1 MKKIKLFI
9 VVVIYLSFPF
19 VIKSQS
25 IEGKITDGENA
36 LEMVDVYL
44 KGHNFS
50 CKSDSVGNYSLKK
63 VPFGTYILETSI
75 VGYTKFSKKIKI
87 DSKQNYK
94 IDVNLSGN
102 KIVLKELVVS
112 GTLKQVN
119 RMESLVPVEVYNSKF
134 LNKNPSSCLFDALQ
148 TVNGIR
154 PQVNCNI
161 CNTGDIRINGL
172 PGPYTMVLI
181 DGMPIVSSLSTVYGL
196 SGIPNAMIDKIEVVK
211 GPASSIY
218 GSEAIGG
225 LINIITKKN
234 SSSPQFSF
242 DSYATSW
249 SELNTDVSAKF
260 NIGNKISIL
269 TGVNN
274 FYFNNVV
281 DKNKDGFTD
290 ISLQKRI
297 SIFQKWNIERKN
309 NKQFSLAA
317 RYFNEERWG
326 GQTNWTKEFRGGDSI
341 YGESIY
347 TKRLEIFGNYQ
358 IPTKEKLF
366 LSFSLNNHHQ
376 DSRYGTSS
384 YIANQS
390 VGFAQLVWD
399 KKINKNDFLVGAAI
413 RNTVYDDNTTATSS
427 EFGGLNNPNKIFL
440 PGIFVQ
446 NEYKIDSAQS
456 ILAGIRYDYNSVH
469 KNIVTPRLAYK
480 IILKNKS
487 IIRLNSGT
495 GFRAVNLFTED
506 HAALTGA
513 RKVVILEN
521 LNPEKSFNTNL
532 NYTKKFSFNNK
543 KELTIDLSA
552 FYTYFNNRI
561 IPDYLTDPNLII
573 YKNINGYG
581 VSRGLSMN
589 VDFDFN
595 ETTDIIL
602 GGTFLDVFIKENQQ
616 KNQQIL
622 TENFSA
628 SWTISHKIE
637 KYDLRIDYTG
647 NVFSPMQLPLIGELD
662 PRNEKSP
669 WWSIQN
675 IQFVYLGIKN
685 FEIYG
690 GIKNLFDFLPGK
702 NNPFLI
708 ARANDPFDKNIK
720 KDSNGNVI
728 ATPDNPYA
736 LSFDPTYV
744 FAPNQGRRYF
754 LGLRYSLF

>member
-1 MKKIKLFI
+1 LQ
-9 VVVIYLSFPF
+9 VR
-19 VIKSQS
+19 
-25 IEGKITDGENA
+25 
-36 LEMVDVYL
+36 
-44 KGHNFS
+44 FS
-50 CKSDSVGNYSLKK
+50 GQLLVKK

-196 SGIPNAMIDKIEVVK
+196 SGTPNAMIDKIEVVK

-358 IPTKEKLF
+358 LPTKEKLF

-413 RNTVYDDNTTATSS
+413 RNTVYDDNTTATSL
-427 EFGGLNNPNKIFL
+427 EFGGLNNPSKIFL

-495 GFRAVNLFTED
+495 GFRTVNLFTED

-513 RKVVILEN
+513 RKVVILGN

-543 KELTIDLSA
+543 KELTIDLSS

-622 TENFSA
+622 TEKFSA

-647 NVFSPMQLPLIGELD
+647 NLFSPMQLPLIGELD

>member
-1 MKKIKLFI
+1 MKPYSRQSINKQDLIAVKNVLLSESLTKGPKVLEFEKKIANY
-9 VVVIYLSFPF
+9 V
-19 VIKSQS
+19 KSNYAVACNS
-25 IEGKITDGENA
+25 ATSGLHLACLA
-36 LEMVDVYL
+36 L
-44 KGHNFS
+44 G
-50 CKSDSVGNYSLKK
+50 LKK
-63 VPFGTYILETSI
+63 NDLVWTSSNTF
-75 VGYTKFSKKIKI
+75 VASANAPALLGCKI
-87 DSKQNYK
+87 D
-94 IDVNLSGN
+94 
-102 KIVLKELVVS
+102 
-112 GTLKQVN
+112 
-119 RMESLVPVEVYNSKF
+119 F
-134 LNKNPSSCLFDALQ
+134 L
-148 TVNGIR
+148 
-154 PQVNCNI
+154 
-161 CNTGDIRINGL
+161 
-172 PGPYTMVLI
+172 
-181 DGMPIVSSLSTVYGL
+181 
-196 SGIPNAMIDKIEVVK
+196 
-211 GPASSIY
+211 
-218 GSEAIGG
+218 
-225 LINIITKKN
+225 
-234 SSSPQFSF
+234 
-242 DSYATSW
+242 
-249 SELNTDVSAKF
+249 
-260 NIGNKISIL
+260 
-269 TGVNN
+269 
-274 FYFNNVV
+274 
-281 DKNKDGFTD
+281 D
-290 ISLQKRI
+290 ISLKD
-297 SIFQKWNIERKN
+297 FNIDLDK
-309 NKQFSLAA
+309 
-317 RYFNEERWG
+317 
-326 GQTNWTKEFRGGDSI
+326 
-341 YGESIY
+341 
-347 TKRLEIFGNYQ
+347 LE
-358 IPTKEKLF
+358 KKLK
-366 LSFSLNNHHQ
+366 
-376 DSRYGTSS
+376 TSKKKPKVIINVHFAGKPS
-384 YIANQS
+384 NQ
-390 VGFAQLVWD
+390 
-399 KKINKNDFLVGAAI
+399 KKIYNLSKIYNFKIIEDASHALGAKKNDFLVGAAI

-480 IILKNKS
+480 IILQNKS

-690 GIKNLFDFLPGK
+690 GIKNIFNFLPGK

>member
-1 MKKIKLFI
+1 
-9 VVVIYLSFPF
+9 
-19 VIKSQS
+19 
-25 IEGKITDGENA
+25 
-36 LEMVDVYL
+36 
-44 KGHNFS
+44 
-50 CKSDSVGNYSLKK
+50 
-63 VPFGTYILETSI
+63 
-75 VGYTKFSKKIKI
+75 
-87 DSKQNYK
+87 
-94 IDVNLSGN
+94 
-102 KIVLKELVVS
+102 VLKELVVS

-249 SELNTDVSAKF
+249 SELNTDMSAKF
-260 NIGNKISIL
+260 NIGNKISVL

-358 IPTKEKLF
+358 LPTKEKLF

-413 RNTVYDDNTTATSS
+413 RNTVYDDNTTATSL
-427 EFGGLNNPNKIFL
+427 EFGGLNNPSKIFL
-440 PGIFVQ
+440 PVRF
-446 NEYKIDSAQS
+446 E
-456 ILAGIRYDYNSVH
+456 
-469 KNIVTPRLAYK
+469 
-480 IILKNKS
+480 
-487 IIRLNSGT
+487 
-495 GFRAVNLFTED
+495 
-506 HAALTGA
+506 
-513 RKVVILEN
+513 
-521 LNPEKSFNTNL
+521 
-532 NYTKKFSFNNK
+532 
-543 KELTIDLSA
+543 
-552 FYTYFNNRI
+552 RI
-561 IPDYLTDPNLII
+561 S
-573 YKNINGYG
+573 
-581 VSRGLSMN
+581 VSRYKRISVSRLKR
-589 VDFDFN
+589 
-595 ETTDIIL
+595 
-602 GGTFLDVFIKENQQ
+602 FLDSDLLEIQESDLREF
-616 KNQQIL
+616 KNQI
-622 TENFSA
+622 
-628 SWTISHKIE
+628 
-637 KYDLRIDYTG
+637 
-647 NVFSPMQLPLIGELD
+647 
-662 PRNEKSP
+662 
-669 WWSIQN
+669 
-675 IQFVYLGIKN
+675 
-685 FEIYG
+685 
-690 GIKNLFDFLPGK
+690 
-702 NNPFLI
+702 
-708 ARANDPFDKNIK
+708 
-720 KDSNGNVI
+720 
-728 ATPDNPYA
+728 
-736 LSFDPTYV
+736 
-744 FAPNQGRRYF
+744 
-754 LGLRYSLF
+754 

>member
-1 MKKIKLFI
+1 
-9 VVVIYLSFPF
+9 
-19 VIKSQS
+19 
-25 IEGKITDGENA
+25 
-36 LEMVDVYL
+36 
-44 KGHNFS
+44 
-50 CKSDSVGNYSLKK
+50 VGNYSLKK

-102 KIVLKELVVS
+102 KTVLKELVVS

-196 SGIPNAMIDKIEVVK
+196 SGIPNAIIDKIEVVK

-249 SELNTDVSAKF
+249 GELNTDMSAKF
-260 NIGNKISIL
+260 NIGNKISVL

-326 GQTNWTKEFRGGDSI
+326 GETNWRKEFRGGDSI

-358 IPTKEKLF
+358 LPTKEKLF

-456 ILAGIRYDYNSVH
+456 ILTGIRYDYNSVH

-647 NVFSPMQLPLIGELD
+647 NLFSPMQLPLIGELD

-675 IQFVYLGIKN
+675 IQLVFFGIRN

>member
-1 MKKIKLFI
+1 MKKIILFI
-9 VVVIYLSFPF
+9 VVVIYLSLPT

-50 CKSDSVGNYSLKK
+50 SKSDSLGYYSLKK
-63 VPFGTYILETSI
+63 VPFGSYTLETSI

-87 DSKQNYK
+87 DSKQNYN

-102 KIVLKELVVS
+102 KTVLKELVVS

-119 RMESLVPVEVYNSKF
+119 RMESLVPVEVYISKF

-148 TVNGIR
+148 TVNGVR

-260 NIGNKISIL
+260 NIGNKISVL

-274 FYFNNVV
+274 FYYNNVV

-326 GQTNWTKEFRGGDSI
+326 GETNWRKEFRGGDSI

-358 IPTKEKLF
+358 LPTKEKIF
-366 LSFSLNNHHQ
+366 LSFSFNNHHQ
-376 DSRYGTSS
+376 DSRYGTNS

-399 KKINKNDFLVGAAI
+399 KKINKNDFLVGTAI
-413 RNTVYDDNTTATSS
+413 RNTTYDDNTPATSKELS
-427 EFGGLNNPNKIFL
+427 HVNNPSKIFL
-440 PGIFVQ
+440 PGLFVQ
-446 NEYKIDSAQS
+446 NEYKIDSVQS
-456 ILAGIRYDYNSVH
+456 ILAGLRYDYNSVH

-480 IILKNKS
+480 IVLKNKS

-513 RKVVILEN
+513 RKVVILEY

-543 KELTIDLSA
+543 KELTVDLSA

-561 IPDYLTDPNLII
+561 VPDYLTDPNLII
-573 YKNINGYG
+573 YKNINGFG

-602 GGTFLDVFIKENQQ
+602 GGTFLDVFIKEKQQ
-616 KNQQIL
+616 KTQQIL
-622 TENFSA
+622 TEKFSA
-628 SWTISHKIE
+628 SWTISHKVE

-675 IQFVYLGIKN
+675 IQVVFYGIRN

-708 ARANDPFDKNIK
+708 ARANDPFDKNVK

-754 LGLRYSLF
+754 VGLRYNLF

>member
-1 MKKIKLFI
+1 M
-9 VVVIYLSFPF
+9 
-19 VIKSQS
+19 
-25 IEGKITDGENA
+25 
-36 LEMVDVYL
+36 
-44 KGHNFS
+44 
-50 CKSDSVGNYSLKK
+50 
-63 VPFGTYILETSI
+63 
-75 VGYTKFSKKIKI
+75 
-87 DSKQNYK
+87 
-94 IDVNLSGN
+94 
-102 KIVLKELVVS
+102 
-112 GTLKQVN
+112 
-119 RMESLVPVEVYNSKF
+119 
-134 LNKNPSSCLFDALQ
+134 
-148 TVNGIR
+148 
-154 PQVNCNI
+154 
-161 CNTGDIRINGL
+161 
-172 PGPYTMVLI
+172 
-181 DGMPIVSSLSTVYGL
+181 
-196 SGIPNAMIDKIEVVK
+196 
-211 GPASSIY
+211 
-218 GSEAIGG
+218 
-225 LINIITKKN
+225 
-234 SSSPQFSF
+234 
-242 DSYATSW
+242 
-249 SELNTDVSAKF
+249 SAKF
-260 NIGNKISIL
+260 NIGNKISVL

-274 FYFNNVV
+274 FYFNNAV

-358 IPTKEKLF
+358 LPTKEKLF

-384 YIANQS
+384 YIAKQS

-446 NEYKIDSAQS
+446 NEYKIDSSQS

-469 KNIVTPRLAYK
+469 KNNVTPRLAYK

-647 NVFSPMQLPLIGELD
+647 NLFSPMQLPLIGELD

-675 IQFVYLGIKN
+675 IQLVFFGIRN

>member
-1 MKKIKLFI
+1 
-9 VVVIYLSFPF
+9 
-19 VIKSQS
+19 
-25 IEGKITDGENA
+25 
-36 LEMVDVYL
+36 
-44 KGHNFS
+44 
-50 CKSDSVGNYSLKK
+50 
-63 VPFGTYILETSI
+63 
-75 VGYTKFSKKIKI
+75 
-87 DSKQNYK
+87 
-94 IDVNLSGN
+94 
-102 KIVLKELVVS
+102 
-112 GTLKQVN
+112 
-119 RMESLVPVEVYNSKF
+119 
-134 LNKNPSSCLFDALQ
+134 
-148 TVNGIR
+148 
-154 PQVNCNI
+154 
-161 CNTGDIRINGL
+161 
-172 PGPYTMVLI
+172 MVLI

-242 DSYATSW
+242 DFYATSW

-260 NIGNKISIL
+260 NIGNKISVL

-274 FYFNNVV
+274 FYFNNAV

-290 ISLQKRI
+290 VSLQKRI

-326 GQTNWTKEFRGGDSI
+326 GETNWRKEFRGGDSI

-358 IPTKEKLF
+358 LPTKEKLF
-366 LSFSLNNHHQ
+366 LSFSFNNHHQ
-376 DSRYGTSS
+376 DSRYGTNS

-399 KKINKNDFLVGAAI
+399 KKINKNDFLVGTTI
-413 RNTVYDDNTTATSS
+413 RNTTYDDNTPATST
-427 EFGGLNNPNKIFL
+427 EFSSLNNPSKIFL

-446 NEYKIDSAQS
+446 NEYKIDSLQS

-573 YKNINGYG
+573 YKNINGFG

-616 KNQQIL
+616 KTQQIL

-628 SWTISHKIE
+628 SWTISHKVE

-675 IQFVYLGIKN
+675 IQVVFYGIKN

-708 ARANDPFDKNIK
+708 ARANDPFDKNVK

-728 ATPDNPYA
+728 ASPDNPYA

-754 LGLRYSLF
+754 AGLRYNLF

>member
-1 MKKIKLFI
+1 
-9 VVVIYLSFPF
+9 
-19 VIKSQS
+19 
-25 IEGKITDGENA
+25 
-36 LEMVDVYL
+36 
-44 KGHNFS
+44 
-50 CKSDSVGNYSLKK
+50 
-63 VPFGTYILETSI
+63 
-75 VGYTKFSKKIKI
+75 
-87 DSKQNYK
+87 
-94 IDVNLSGN
+94 
-102 KIVLKELVVS
+102 
-112 GTLKQVN
+112 
-119 RMESLVPVEVYNSKF
+119 MESLVPVEVYNSKF

-249 SELNTDVSAKF
+249 SELNTDMSAKF
-260 NIGNKISIL
+260 NIGNKISVL

-274 FYFNNVV
+274 FYFNNAV

-358 IPTKEKLF
+358 LPTKEKLF

-446 NEYKIDSAQS
+446 NEYKIDSSQS

-469 KNIVTPRLAYK
+469 KNNVTPRLAYK

-647 NVFSPMQLPLIGELD
+647 NLFSPMQLPLIGELD

-675 IQFVYLGIKN
+675 IQLVFFGIRN